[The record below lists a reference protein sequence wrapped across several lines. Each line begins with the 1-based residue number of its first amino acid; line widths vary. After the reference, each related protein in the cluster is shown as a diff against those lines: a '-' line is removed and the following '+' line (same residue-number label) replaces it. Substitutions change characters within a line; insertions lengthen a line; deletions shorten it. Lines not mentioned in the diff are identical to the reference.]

1 MYATFPPSPCE
12 PPPDTCDTLPFPTPP
27 ALAASAAG
35 MESRS
40 SAWNTIRESDCVALL
55 FPGIRCEFLRLPC
68 PEFPGVLFKLPED
81 EFS

>member
-1 MYATFPPSPCE
+1 
-12 PPPDTCDTLPFPTPP
+12 
-27 ALAASAAG
+27 

-81 EFS
+81 EFSMTSESAMANFAASPARTRISIECSPPPGF

>member
-1 MYATFPPSPCE
+1 
-12 PPPDTCDTLPFPTPP
+12 
-27 ALAASAAG
+27 